1 MTEEGP
7 QAPDGDR
14 LAGLNRPLRNRVTPA
29 GELIATEHRGTMYGN
44 RGVLHNENLAL
55 VRRYQVRRWL
65 VCVLDFRGRRRP
77 IMRPRRYTELF
88 FLDEA
93 VALAAGHRPCAECR
107 HAAYQSFRTAWTAA
121 RTLPAKPG
129 ADDIDQVLHWQRRL
143 VDGARVTYPALL
155 SELPD
160 GVFIVHDEEFWL
172 ANDGDLNRWTPAG
185 YTDRIDQFD
194 GPAAVLTPRATVEA
208 IRAGYRPLV
217 HLHALPERVVFSR
230 ADTAAYCGEESPIP
244 GPARSA
250 GWRLPRRTRP
260 PSPRRGTQARR
271 SWSSCATS
279 ECSRWRRA
287 SAARRTT
294 PRRWPPCSVPTAGS
308 ERRLARSTFGIFL
321 VVAQHPK
328 PSVGAVTAPARL
340 APKSPRLGQPCG
352 PSHAIRLRRTP
363 GPATTHPGLA
373 PTRNGED

>member
-1 MTEEGP
+1 MTEERP

-14 LAGLNRPLRNRVTPA
+14 LAGLDRPLRNRVTPA

-65 VCVLDFRGRRRP
+65 VCVLEFRGRQRP
-77 IMRPRRYTELF
+77 VMRPRRYTELF

-107 HAAYQSFRTAWTAA
+107 HAAYQSFRSAWAAA
-121 RTLPAKPG
+121 RALPAKPA

-172 ANDGDLNRWTPAG
+172 ANDGGLNRWTPAG

-194 GPAAVLTPRATVEA
+194 GLHRSARRPAPPWKPSGQATARSCTRTPNRT
-208 IRAGYRPLV
+208 GM
-217 HLHALPERVVFSR
+217 
-230 ADTAAYCGEESPIP
+230 
-244 GPARSA
+244 PARPQKLSII
-250 GWRLPRRTRP
+250 
-260 PSPRRGTQARR
+260 
-271 SWSSCATS
+271 
-279 ECSRWRRA
+279 
-287 SAARRTT
+287 
-294 PRRWPPCSVPTAGS
+294 
-308 ERRLARSTFGIFL
+308 FGI
-321 VVAQHPK
+321 QPIHR
-328 PSVGAVTAPARL
+328 VTR
-340 APKSPRLGQPCG
+340 S
-352 PSHAIRLRRTP
+352 
-363 GPATTHPGLA
+363 
-373 PTRNGED
+373 E

>member
-1 MTEEGP
+1 MTEERP
-7 QAPDGDR
+7 QPPDGVR
-14 LAGLNRPLRNRVTPA
+14 LAGLDRPLRNRVTPA

-65 VCVLDFRGRRRP
+65 ACVLEFRGRRRP

-121 RTLPAKPG
+121 RALPAKPA

-160 GVFIVHDEEFWL
+160 GVFIVHDDEFWL
-172 ANDGDLNRWTPAG
+172 ANDGGLNRWTPAG

-194 GPAAVLTPRATVEA
+194 GPAAVLTPHATVEA

-217 HLHALPERVVFSR
+217 HLYALPERVSGNSR
-230 ADTAAYCGEESPIP
+230 KLEFRALCAAPCHRHANQQIGLGTYGRKQWCRIIRYR
-244 GPARSA
+244 ARC
-250 GWRLPRRTRP
+250 RTHHGG
-260 PSPRRGTQARR
+260 RRG
-271 SWSSCATS
+271 
-279 ECSRWRRA
+279 
-287 SAARRTT
+287 
-294 PRRWPPCSVPTAGS
+294 
-308 ERRLARSTFGIFL
+308 
-321 VVAQHPK
+321 
-328 PSVGAVTAPARL
+328 
-340 APKSPRLGQPCG
+340 
-352 PSHAIRLRRTP
+352 
-363 GPATTHPGLA
+363 
-373 PTRNGED
+373 

>member
-1 MTEEGP
+1 MTEERP
-7 QAPDGDR
+7 QAPDGGR
-14 LAGLNRPLRNRVTPA
+14 LAGLDRPLRNRVTPA

-65 VCVLDFRGRRRP
+65 VCVLEFRGRRRP

-107 HAAYQSFRTAWTAA
+107 HADYQSFRTAWTAA
-121 RTLPAKPG
+121 RAFPAKPA

-172 ANDGDLNRWTPAG
+172 ANDGGLHRWTPAG
-185 YTDRIDQFD
+185 YTDRIEQFD
-194 GPAAVLTPRATVEA
+194 GPAAVLTPRATVET

-217 HLHALPERVVFSR
+217 HSHALPDRVCGLIRRCPVLGVAPTAASPCATLGDHHGQRQRNSR
-230 ADTAAYCGEESPIP
+230 AIDGLTGTRAVARTVRYRAGGRAADPFRRDRRRRP
-244 GPARSA
+244 G
-250 GWRLPRRTRP
+250 RR
-260 PSPRRGTQARR
+260 
-271 SWSSCATS
+271 
-279 ECSRWRRA
+279 
-287 SAARRTT
+287 
-294 PRRWPPCSVPTAGS
+294 
-308 ERRLARSTFGIFL
+308 RRLRTERD
-321 VVAQHPK
+321 PR
-328 PSVGAVTAPARL
+328 PSW
-340 APKSPRLGQPCG
+340 LG
-352 PSHAIRLRRTP
+352 
-363 GPATTHPGLA
+363 
-373 PTRNGED
+373 